1 MSFKAPVFT
10 NKGKQLYASCLAGKN
25 EIIFTNIKL
34 GDGELM
40 GQAIADLEDLV
51 NPIKTIVLNDKKL
64 IGNDQVLIRAV
75 FKNIDIDTGF
85 YWREVGLYAQDPE
98 NPQDRSKDILFCYQN
113 AGDTAEYIPSA
124 SSGLIDK
131 ILSMSLVV
139 SDVNSVNVSFFSES
153 YALKEDLDEQIAL
166 QVQNLNAHKTDT
178 NAHSDIFSQYVK
190 KSGDTMSGALVMA
203 DSAQIFK
210 NKDDHFLGL
219 YGGSNFN
226 NGAFFE
232 ICGKDHEEQSGN
244 FNIYANNGTQSA
256 RLNGTPT
263 GSLTWQGK
271 NIVRSV
277 NGVNADAEGNVS
289 DIVESG
295 PGYIRYANG
304 VQICWGQIQKYTLLW
319 TDHQSTWNL
328 PKPFKDTNY
337 TVQTTSKGVGE
348 DFSLVEV
355 EPTDK
360 SYFHCSFIPFDTYN
374 DGTIKV
380 LWRDYP
386 KPWVNL
392 YLAIGYWK

>member
-75 FKNIDIDTGF
+75 FKNIDISSGF

-98 NPQDRSKDILFCYQN
+98 NPEDRSKDILFCYQN

-153 YALKEDLDEQIAL
+153 YALKEDLDE
-166 QVQNLNAHKTDT
+166 HKTDE

-244 FNIYANNGTQSA
+244 FNIYANNGTLSA
-256 RLNGTPT
+256 RLNGTPA
-263 GSLTWQGK
+263 GALTWGGK

-277 NGVNADAEGNVS
+277 NGVNADAQGNVKTVFPS
-289 DIVESG
+289 DTFINVASFPFTAPSNGWITVNAIATASLIGTYVHLSTNSSG
-295 PGYIRYANG
+295 GEVKLMSISARNNDTQTSTG
-304 VQICWGQIQKYTLLW
+304 NTL
-319 TDHQSTWNL
+319 
-328 PKPFKDTNY
+328 PVK
-337 TVQTTSKGVGE
+337 KGDV
-348 DFSLVEV
+348 VKV
-355 EPTDK
+355 
-360 SYFHCSFIPFDTYN
+360 TYN
-374 DGTIKV
+374 SMRTISAKFV
-380 LWRDYP
+380 Y
-386 KPWVNL
+386 
-392 YLAIGYWK
+392 AEGEI